1 MGCKQLRS
9 RQVIYVIVRS
19 FIKDVWNT
27 PAAQFT
33 GVLTSVNVEISTS
46 RSGIKLAR
54 ICFTVSCVMKHTW
67 SNTHTHT
74 HTHTHKNVHN
84 YIQENIN
91 KETNNKN
98 INTNSKC
105 YHYKKNPANSNAN
118 SVTVT

>member
-54 ICFTVSCVMKHTW
+54 ICFTVSCVMKHMVKHA
-67 SNTHTHT
+67 HTHT
-74 HTHTHKNVHN
+74 HAHT
-84 YIQENIN
+84 QEC
-91 KETNNKN
+91 T
-98 INTNSKC
+98 
-105 YHYKKNPANSNAN
+105 
-118 SVTVT
+118 